1 MNKKGLLFDFNG
13 TMFFDSEKHKEAWDV
28 FSQKYRGCPI
38 SDYELD
44 HTHGKT
50 NKKIIELLLGDMRR
64 VKSCPKQ
71 RKRCI
76 ASAVSMIR
84 RCFI

>member
-13 TMFFDSEKHKEAWDV
+13 TMFFDSEKHKKAWDV

-50 NKKIIELLLGDMRR
+50 NKKIIN
-64 VKSCPKQ
+64 K
-71 RKRCI
+71 
-76 ASAVSMIR
+76 
-84 RCFI
+84 

>member
-38 SDYELD
+38 
-44 HTHGKT
+44 
-50 NKKIIELLLGDMRR
+50 
-64 VKSCPKQ
+64 
-71 RKRCI
+71 
-76 ASAVSMIR
+76 
-84 RCFI
+84 

>member
-50 NKKIIELLLGDMRR
+50 NKKIIELLLGDMREA
-64 VKSCPKQ
+64 VQSKG
-71 RKRCI
+71 
-76 ASAVSMIR
+76 SAVSR
-84 RCFI
+84 VLYQ